1 MGARGPDG
9 TPATRDERHDRLVTR
24 VVVGGIIAFI
34 ILVGVIVYLATGG
47 DGSNEGSKRS
57 AVLPATLV
65 SFPATPITVARAVQA
80 VLSDPVYDTG
90 VRIQPTA
97 QRSAT
102 MVWLDLGQGSRR
114 ARLQIYGDESAA
126 EDAAAS
132 RTDEEGRVGN
142 TVLGSGLDADGAHAV
157 LDALSHAG

>member
-1 MGARGPDG
+1 
-9 TPATRDERHDRLVTR
+9 
-24 VVVGGIIAFI
+24 
-34 ILVGVIVYLATGG
+34 VIVYVATSSGG
-47 DGSNEGSKRS
+47 SDDGSSKRS
-57 AVLPATLV
+57 AVLPASLV
-65 SFPATPITVARAVQA
+65 NFPATPITVQRAVQA

-97 QRSAT
+97 QRQST

-126 EDAAAS
+126 ESAAAS

-157 LDALSHAG
+157 LNALSHAG

>member
-1 MGARGPDG
+1 MGARGPG
-9 TPATRDERHDRLVTR
+9 GSPTTRNERHDRLVTR
-24 VVVGGIIAFI
+24 IVVIGVIAFI
-34 ILVGVIVYLATGG
+34 ILAGVIVYLATSGG
-47 DGSNEGSKRS
+47 GSDSSSNRS
-57 AVLPATLV
+57 AVLPASLV
-65 SFPATPITVARAVQA
+65 DFPATPITVEKAVQA

-97 QRSAT
+97 QRQSS
-102 MVWLDLGQGSRR
+102 MVWIDLGQGTRR

-126 EDAAAS
+126 QSAAAS

-157 LDALSHAG
+157 LNALSHAG